1 MSNPLKNFRIRLKWA
16 LRKISRSQKS
26 RKSLQKEEATPEE
39 QLQNLLWEETP
50 EENLNPEQSGTPE
63 QIPEENPNETPEQT
77 PEQSNQQQKKKAP
90 LWKLLFK
97 LTISLTE
104 LYRLIR
110 LLISLIRKNWEG
122 SGKN

>member
-16 LRKISRSQKS
+16 LRKISRS
-26 RKSLQKEEATPEE
+26 RKNRKNLQKEEATTEE
-39 QLQNLLWEETP
+39 QLQNLLWEEQP
-50 EENLNPEQSGTPE
+50 VENLNPEQSETPE

-77 PEQSNQQQKKKAP
+77 TEQSTQLQRKKTP
-90 LWKLLFK
+90 RWRLLFK
-97 LTISLTE
+97 LMISLTE

>member
-16 LRKISRSQKS
+16 LRKISRSRKS
-26 RKSLQKEEATPEE
+26 RKNLQKEEATPEE
-39 QLQNLLWEETP
+39 QLQNLLWEDPP
-50 EENLNPEQSGTPE
+50 EENLNPEQSETPE
-63 QIPEENPNETPEQT
+63 QIPEEAPNETPEQT